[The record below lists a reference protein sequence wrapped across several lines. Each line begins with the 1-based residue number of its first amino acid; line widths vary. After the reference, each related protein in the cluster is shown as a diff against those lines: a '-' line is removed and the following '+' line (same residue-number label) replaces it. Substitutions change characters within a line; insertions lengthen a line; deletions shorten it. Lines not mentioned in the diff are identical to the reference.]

1 VLTRFDWIQIQVPPG
16 TALRD
21 AVEAAIE
28 IANNQRVLVRL
39 DFNGAP
45 LAVAM
50 DSDVEEIVAR
60 YAGDYSHLGSIQ
72 E

>member
-1 VLTRFDWIQIQVPPG
+1 VLSRFEWIQIQVPPG
-16 TALRD
+16 AALRD
-21 AVEAAIE
+21 AVEAALE
-28 IANNQRVLVRL
+28 IANSQGVLVRL

-50 DSDVEEIVAR
+50 DSDVDEIVAR
-60 YAGDYSHLGSIQ
+60 YAGDYPNLGSIQ